1 MIQLTHARVTVPE
14 GGKLMRLKGALL
26 KENTGQGRLPV
37 LHDFT
42 LWLGRGE
49 AWAVLGEPGAGK
61 TTLLRVIAG
70 QIIPEKG
77 SCTVHGRAAAA
88 IGLDGLLPR
97 ETGAGNVKLSCGMQG
112 MDAAG
117 TRGHIAAVGA
127 HCGLGEQYY
136 KPVSGY
142 DKSMRAR
149 LLLSM
154 ALVQK
159 PDVLLLSDVLE
170 HCDLPFQQACVT
182 EIRRMQR
189 AGMTLLMESEIPAL
203 LRRLCESAL
212 WLSSGRL
219 HRLGTFETVY
229 GAYSFPRAVSST
241 RSVDMKGFIER
252 ERAAF
257 SAPLSPGT
265 GTPGREEL
273 PWPPEAR
280 RALNEAEARI
290 QRLNDQLTA
299 YASANLAFEQENLRL
314 ENAAQL
320 QEAHVK
326 EAEATLSRLLAAFSQ
341 TLRVMYAQFL
351 HLKQS
356 SVPGKRARRNR

>member
-14 GGKLMRLKGALL
+14 GGKLLRLKGVLL
-26 KENTGQGRLPV
+26 KDKSGQGRLPV
-37 LHDFT
+37 LHDLT

-49 AWAVLGEPGAGK
+49 SWAVLGEPGAGK
-61 TTLLRVIAG
+61 TTLLRLIAG

-77 SCTVHGRAAAA
+77 SCTVHGRTAAA
-88 IGLDGLLPR
+88 IGLNGLLPR

-112 MDAAG
+112 LDAAG
-117 TRGHIAAVGA
+117 TRGRIAAVGA
-127 HCGLGEQYY
+127 HCGLGEQYH

-142 DKSMRAR
+142 DKSTRAR

-159 PDVLLLSDVLE
+159 PNVLLLSDVLE

-189 AGMTLLMESEIPAL
+189 AGMTLLMESGNPAL

-229 GAYSFPRAVSST
+229 GAYSFPRAVPSAPQNS
-241 RSVDMKGFIER
+241 KQLLER

-257 SAPLSPGT
+257 SAPLSPAAGA
-265 GTPGREEL
+265 PGREGSS
-273 PWPPEAR
+273 WPPEAR
-280 RALNEAEARI
+280 RALNEAEALI

-314 ENAAQL
+314 ENTAQL
-320 QEAHVK
+320 QEAHAK
-326 EAEATLSRLLAAFSQ
+326 QADAALSRMLAAFSQ
-341 TLRVMYAQFL
+341 TLQVMYAQFL

-356 SVPGKRARRNR
+356 SAPTKRARKK